1 MTQFSSPQEDK
12 SYLLSFY
19 SIFSDRAEAEQYLY
33 DSWER
38 MQVVLT
44 WLRDLEEKGVKKVLE
59 LGSNPYYLTL
69 LMKKYFGFDLT
80 LANFFGDTDN
90 NGQQIQKIQNGPEN
104 HEFHFAHF
112 NLEVDPF
119 PYEIAS
125 FDCVIF
131 CEILEHLLLSADFP
145 LAEIA
150 RVLKPGGFVIVTT
163 PNAARLANV
172 VRLIRGKNIY
182 ADYSKHGIYGRH
194 NREYTLQEV
203 IDLLRRHDFEIVE
216 SQVRNIYPH
225 PLKSRILQAL
235 RPRTWYEHLFV
246 LARYKN

>member
-1 MTQFSSPQEDK
+1 MLPISTLQQDK
-12 SYLLSFY
+12 EYLLGFHQV
-19 SIFSDRAEAEQYLY
+19 FSNKEEAGQYLY

-38 MQVVLT
+38 MQVVMK
-44 WLRDLEEKGVKKVLE
+44 WLDQLEKRGVKEVLE

-69 LMKKYFGFDLT
+69 LMKKYFAFNLT
-80 LANFFGDTDN
+80 LANFFGDSS
-90 NGQQIQKIQNGPEN
+90 QNGLQTHTVESGQEK
-104 HEFHFAHF
+104 HEFHFSHF

-119 PYEIAS
+119 PYRASS

-131 CEILEHLLLSADFP
+131 CEIVEHLLLSADFP
-145 LAEIA
+145 VSEIA
-150 RVLKPGGFVIVTT
+150 RILKPGGYVILST

-172 VRLIRGKNIY
+172 VRLIKGKNIY

-203 IDLLRRHDFEIVE
+203 IDLLERHQFRILET
-216 SQVRNIYPH
+216 QVRNIYPH

-246 LARYKN
+246 LAQK